1 MISSGFLEKLKPRD
15 FQMCKCG
22 HTRFWHGEGKC
33 LMMTTTAQY
42 GVDNE
47 DFHYCQCI
55 QFNLSTSIAAKTNK
69 RIGRKRSNILK
80 VNENTTNGNG
90 TI

>member
-22 HTRFWHGEGKC
+22 HTRFWHDERKC
-33 LMMTTTAQY
+33 LMTTTQY
-42 GVDNE
+42 GEGNE
-47 DFHYCQCI
+47 DYDYCQCI
-55 QFNLSTSIAAKTNK
+55 QFNLSTSIAAKTNI
-69 RIGRKRSNILK
+69 RFARKRSKIQK